1 MSLHTEPKKLIK
13 QKNNSSTSVWVGAF
27 ETWRT
32 YKKPLE
38 KHQKKNKQK
47 NPGPLGE
54 ETTGLINERET
65 VGLIMH

>member
-38 KHQKKNKQK
+38 KHPKKKK
-47 NPGPLGE
+47 TPKKPDL
-54 ETTGLINERET
+54 
-65 VGLIMH
+65 